1 MEDKLQ
7 KRINAT
13 EELLNYQKNV
23 GGFTLTA
30 NDIMILEN
38 QLAIMKE
45 LKEIRLDT
53 RAIISNTARI

>member
-23 GGFTLTA
+23 GGSLLSGT
-30 NDIMILEN
+30 DMMVLEN

-53 RAIISNTARI
+53 KAIISNTARI